1 MPLFVSK
8 DLASNYANY
17 YTKDDGLPTWR
28 RLGALIKSTN
38 IGGSVPA
45 SNLTRSA
52 ARSMW
57 AGSMNGSSTMSAVW
71 FFDTPVFRV
80 LPAKSK
86 ISASFLMFYTRV
98 PEGFRKVD
106 DVRLERGTLT
116 IEDRGA
122 GKTVSLPA
130 SRSL

>member
-1 MPLFVSK
+1 
-8 DLASNYANY
+8 
-17 YTKDDGLPTWR
+17 
-28 RLGALIKSTN
+28 
-38 IGGSVPA
+38 
-45 SNLTRSA
+45 
-52 ARSMW
+52 
-57 AGSMNGSSTMSAVW
+57 
-71 FFDTPVFRV
+71 
-80 LPAKSK
+80 
-86 ISASFLMFYTRV
+86 MFYTRV